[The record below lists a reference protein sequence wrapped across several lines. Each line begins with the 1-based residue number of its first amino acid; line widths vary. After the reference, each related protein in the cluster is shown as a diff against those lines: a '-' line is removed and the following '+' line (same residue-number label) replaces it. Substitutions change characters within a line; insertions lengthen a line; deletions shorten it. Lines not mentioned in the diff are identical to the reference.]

1 MISFIVNNPK
11 KILALL
17 FILTVVFG
25 YYAYFSE
32 HKLIVDFSLEQM
44 FPEKDTERDK
54 YEKFRDEFSRED
66 DKFLL
71 IYSCDDPLSKKNI
84 KKLEDVT
91 DELEWIDG
99 IEGIIT
105 LSNIDDGDLFD
116 TDLSDSVW
124 YKNKQFVL
132 NHPIYTDLVISGDG
146 KSGAIFADL
155 EDDVDSQYEREK
167 VFKAIDDV
175 LLYHK
180 DWDWH
185 EAGIPVMRTRYVQL
199 VSQERAIF
207 IPVGVFVIIMI
218 LFFIFRQVH
227 CVVLSTTSIFITL
240 IWVSALMAFCEISI
254 NLISYLTFILIMIIG
269 CSNCIHILMKYHE
282 CSADE
287 NATVTDVVKRVM
299 KELGGAL
306 FLTSFTTAV
315 GFFSLIVTNIRI
327 TQEFGF
333 VLGVGIILMFIVAII
348 TIPIA
353 LMYIPR
359 PEEKHI
365 RRLITKSESF
375 SVDKIEIYTKKYPY
389 LIIGVAVLFF
399 ILSGIGMQ
407 KIDFNV
413 SILDDLRPG
422 NSLYDDIMYVDENF
436 GGTLPLEIVIDRDGE
451 SIFDIEFLKKAQE
464 FESRVEQLSDIK
476 KSLSLIDHI
485 RVIHDAL
492 NPGEGLVMPQTSEE
506 VEDYLYDY
514 DNARTLYNEDATKYR
529 ITCRVGNI
537 RTKVA
542 EKLQEDISREFKS
555 IFTEEDILITGS
567 TLLALRT
574 GRFLVRDLT
583 NSFIL
588 AFGIIFFSMII
599 LFRSIR
605 LSLISIL
612 PNIIPLMAAAAI
624 MGFMGIK
631 LRPSTAMTF
640 SIALGIAVDDTIHFL
655 ARFRQELKKTGD
667 VPVAITNSILST
679 GKAIIGTTI
688 VLGMG
693 FFVLYFSE
701 LVPNHEF
708 GILATIILIIA
719 MLGSLFLLPV
729 LLNIFYRTRIKI

>member
-1 MISFIVNNPK
+1 MTKFLVNNPK
-11 KILALL
+11 KILT
-17 FILTVVFG
+17 ILATLTIYFG
-25 YYAYFSE
+25 YYAYLSDNR
-32 HKLIVDFSLEQM
+32 LIVDFSLEQM
-44 FPEKDTERDK
+44 FPENDIEREK

-84 KKLEDVT
+84 TKVEEVT

-99 IEGIIT
+99 IEGIIS
-105 LSNIDDGDLFD
+105 LSNIEDGDLFD
-116 TDLSDSVW
+116 TDLSDSAW
-124 YKNKQFVL
+124 ASNKQFVL
-132 NHPIYTDLVISGDG
+132 NHPIYANLVISGDG

-155 EDDVDSQYEREK
+155 EDDIDTQFDREK
-167 VFKAIDDV
+167 VFKAIDGV
-175 LLYHK
+175 LEFHR
-180 DWDWH
+180 DWDWY
-185 EAGIPVMRTRYVQL
+185 EAGMPVMRTRYVEL
-199 VSQERAIF
+199 VSKERAIF

-218 LFFIFRQVH
+218 LFFIFRQVY
-227 CVVLSTTSIFITL
+227 CVVLSTLSIFITL
-240 IWVSALMAFCEISI
+240 IWVSALMAFCGISI

-287 NATVTDVVKRVM
+287 SLTVDDNVRRVI

-315 GFFSLIVTNIRI
+315 GFFSLIMTNIRM
-327 TQEFGF
+327 TKEFGF
-333 VLGVGIILMFIVAII
+333 ALGIGVILMFIIAII

-353 LMYIPR
+353 LKYIPR
-359 PEEKHI
+359 PEKKHI
-365 RRLITKSESF
+365 RRLITHSESF
-375 SVDKIEIYTKKYPY
+375 SVDKIDVYTKKYPY
-389 LIIGVAVLFF
+389 LIVALSVLFF

-407 KIDFNV
+407 KIDYNV

-422 NSLYDDIMYVDENF
+422 NSLYDDIMYVDKNF
-436 GGTLPLEIVIDRDGE
+436 GGTLPLEIVIDRNGK
-451 SIFDIEFLKKAQE
+451 SIYDMDFLRKAQE
-464 FESRVEQLSDIK
+464 FESRVEKLPDIK
-476 KSLSLIDHI
+476 KALSLIDHL

-492 NPGEGLVMPQTSEE
+492 NPGEGLVMPQSSAE

-514 DNARTLYNEDATKYR
+514 DNAKTLYNEEATKYR

-542 EKLQEDISREFKS
+542 QQLQDDISKEFEE
-555 IFTEEDILITGS
+555 IFAEEEGLLVTGS

-583 NSFIL
+583 NSFML
-588 AFGIIFFSMII
+588 AFGIIFVSMII

-655 ARFRQELKKTGD
+655 ARFRQ
-667 VPVAITNSILST
+667 
-679 GKAIIGTTI
+679 
-688 VLGMG
+688 
-693 FFVLYFSE
+693 
-701 LVPNHEF
+701 
-708 GILATIILIIA
+708 
-719 MLGSLFLLPV
+719 
-729 LLNIFYRTRIKI
+729 